1 MWIANTNTNTDSDP
15 GTTIPLFLFLELSQ
29 LMRAAQEWW
38 SYIRSQ
44 VYRYLMRLSTKTN
57 TFMCARS
64 ARKEWNCKFSKE
76 GWQCSADSQAA
87 PLGEPPA

>member
-57 TFMCARS
+57 TIYVREKCAKGMELQVFKGRM
-64 ARKEWNCKFSKE
+64 AV
-76 GWQCSADSQAA
+76 
-87 PLGEPPA
+87 